1 MAQHALSTCAPF
13 SRRRKF
19 FGCDSGYMRPESS
32 VSSGTS
38 PLASSHMTSQ
48 QKKDQCMTG
57 RHNLLVSM
65 LFCLCVNQP
74 AMAAAET
81 DATCSAQREHISQ
94 QIKDARLNGDSGQRV
109 LLEAQL
115 QNLTERCSG
124 VVPLQPNHAEIER
137 AMRLATTREAQL
149 REALGTGDQQVI
161 EVSKRRLDQARK
173 QLEAAKH

>member
-1 MAQHALSTCAPF
+1 
-13 SRRRKF
+13 
-19 FGCDSGYMRPESS
+19 
-32 VSSGTS
+32 
-38 PLASSHMTSQ
+38 MTSQ
-48 QKKDQCMTG
+48 QKKDLCMTG
-57 RHNLLVSM
+57 RHNLLAFM

-94 QIKDARLNGDSGQRV
+94 QIKDARLKGDSGQRV

-149 REALGTGDQQVI
+149 REALGTGDQRVI

>member
-1 MAQHALSTCAPF
+1 
-13 SRRRKF
+13 
-19 FGCDSGYMRPESS
+19 
-32 VSSGTS
+32 
-38 PLASSHMTSQ
+38 
-48 QKKDQCMTG
+48 MTG

-94 QIKDARLNGDSGQRV
+94 QIKDARLKGDSGQRV

-149 REALGTGDQQVI
+149 REALGTGDRQVI

>member
-1 MAQHALSTCAPF
+1 
-13 SRRRKF
+13 
-19 FGCDSGYMRPESS
+19 
-32 VSSGTS
+32 
-38 PLASSHMTSQ
+38 
-48 QKKDQCMTG
+48 MTG
-57 RHNLLVSM
+57 RHNLLAFM

-94 QIKDARLNGDSGQRV
+94 QIKDARLKGDSGQRV

-137 AMRLATTREAQL
+137 SMRLATTREAQL

>member
-1 MAQHALSTCAPF
+1 
-13 SRRRKF
+13 
-19 FGCDSGYMRPESS
+19 
-32 VSSGTS
+32 
-38 PLASSHMTSQ
+38 
-48 QKKDQCMTG
+48 MTG

-94 QIKDARLNGDSGQRV
+94 QIKDARLKGDSGQRV

-149 REALGTGDQQVI
+149 RKALGTGDQQVI

>member
-1 MAQHALSTCAPF
+1 
-13 SRRRKF
+13 
-19 FGCDSGYMRPESS
+19 
-32 VSSGTS
+32 
-38 PLASSHMTSQ
+38 
-48 QKKDQCMTG
+48 MTG

-124 VVPLQPNHAEIER
+124 VVPLPPNHAEIER

>member
-1 MAQHALSTCAPF
+1 
-13 SRRRKF
+13 
-19 FGCDSGYMRPESS
+19 
-32 VSSGTS
+32 
-38 PLASSHMTSQ
+38 
-48 QKKDQCMTG
+48 MTG
-57 RHNLLVSM
+57 RHNLLAFM

-94 QIKDARLNGDSGQRV
+94 QIKDARLKGDSGQRV

-149 REALGTGDQQVI
+149 REAQAGVVDIVRTAPLSAPSCAYRTVWFIVSSCTDYISWTTCIVVI
-161 EVSKRRLDQARK
+161 TYRDFNIVLRIVAIYWK
-173 QLEAAKH
+173 

>member
-1 MAQHALSTCAPF
+1 
-13 SRRRKF
+13 
-19 FGCDSGYMRPESS
+19 
-32 VSSGTS
+32 
-38 PLASSHMTSQ
+38 
-48 QKKDQCMTG
+48 MTG

-94 QIKDARLNGDSGQRV
+94 QIKDARLKGDSGQRV

-149 REALGTGDQQVI
+149 REALGTGDQRVI

>member
-1 MAQHALSTCAPF
+1 
-13 SRRRKF
+13 
-19 FGCDSGYMRPESS
+19 
-32 VSSGTS
+32 
-38 PLASSHMTSQ
+38 
-48 QKKDQCMTG
+48 MTG

-94 QIKDARLNGDSGQRV
+94 QIKDARLKGDSGQRV

-115 QNLTERCSG
+115 QKLTERCSG

>member
-1 MAQHALSTCAPF
+1 
-13 SRRRKF
+13 
-19 FGCDSGYMRPESS
+19 
-32 VSSGTS
+32 
-38 PLASSHMTSQ
+38 
-48 QKKDQCMTG
+48 MTG

-94 QIKDARLNGDSGQRV
+94 QIKDARLKGDSGQRV

>member
-1 MAQHALSTCAPF
+1 
-13 SRRRKF
+13 
-19 FGCDSGYMRPESS
+19 
-32 VSSGTS
+32 
-38 PLASSHMTSQ
+38 
-48 QKKDQCMTG
+48 MTG

-94 QIKDARLNGDSGQRV
+94 QIKDARLKGDSGQRV

-161 EVSKRRLDQARK
+161 EVSRRRLDQARK